1 MTIHAPKYANF
12 FSRDAFDVI
21 REGVWVAQTD
31 VNRPQVT
38 TAQKDRAFASHNITN
53 ALLLSRNLLS
63 LEREREREKAVLFGK
78 VRGRTLVSGGTS
90 LSCKLSIILSVQDE
104 GFVERLLV
112 EELDKL
118 GTLRSKSN
126 IHGES
131 TNLLVKGNKGNKNI

>member
-31 VNRPQVT
+31 VNRPHT
-38 TAQKDRAFASHNITN
+38 EIR
-53 ALLLSRNLLS
+53 LS
-63 LEREREREKAVLFGK
+63 LEREKAVLFGK